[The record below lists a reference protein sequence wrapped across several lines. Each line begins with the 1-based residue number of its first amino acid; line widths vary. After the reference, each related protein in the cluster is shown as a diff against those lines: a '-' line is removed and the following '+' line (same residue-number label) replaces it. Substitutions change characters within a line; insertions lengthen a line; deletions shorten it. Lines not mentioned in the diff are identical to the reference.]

1 MNKGGD
7 HDFNIRLGIRGFDQR
22 PGFAMGALFTILT
35 VLGVLFWILL
45 FNREDVQSTRILVV
59 EILVNVITLGLNLYL
74 ICRVGY
80 SGFLRNFGATY
91 VLNLFLSV
99 AGLYIAGVRFSE
111 ETGGEQL
118 EAFWRFVLFLLM
130 AALMALM
137 PTLIICGLMWAI
149 MTIFG
154 TKRN

>member
-22 PGFAMGALFTILT
+22 PGFAMGVLFTILT

-74 ICRVGY
+74 ICI
-80 SGFLRNFGATY
+80 
-91 VLNLFLSV
+91 VLKLVVYFIGSMKYCNQ
-99 AGLYIAGVRFSE
+99 GII
-111 ETGGEQL
+111 
-118 EAFWRFVLFLLM
+118 M
-130 AALMALM
+130 D
-137 PTLIICGLMWAI
+137 TLILSKFYAFDPL
-149 MTIFG
+149 TLFA
-154 TKRN
+154 